1 MHLSLF
7 KYEFDW
13 VTLAENCQ
21 QKHKKSLIQLSLN
34 NVVLKF

>member
-1 MHLSLF
+1 MHLFLF

-13 VTLAENCQ
+13 VTLTENCQ